1 MLRMLLSH
9 DSGPRRSYRDSVN
22 RSLRCNANLLAN
34 VSLEDA
40 QDVRAS
46 ILGLVMICHC
56 LNYLQ
61 RKRYRRATKKK
72 KKKKKKKE
80 SGMHEKMHHAT

>member
-1 MLRMLLSH
+1 
-9 DSGPRRSYRDSVN
+9 
-22 RSLRCNANLLAN
+22 
-34 VSLEDA
+34 
-40 QDVRAS
+40 
-46 ILGLVMICHC
+46 MICHC

-72 KKKKKKKE
+72 KKKKKE